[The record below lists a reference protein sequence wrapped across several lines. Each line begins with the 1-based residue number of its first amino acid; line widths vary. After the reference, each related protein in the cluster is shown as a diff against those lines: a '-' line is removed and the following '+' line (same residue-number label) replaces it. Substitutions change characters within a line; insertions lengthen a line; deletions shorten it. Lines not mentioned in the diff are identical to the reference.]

1 MCSLRQFFSQGR
13 QEDWNAQQLLRAWRS
28 FSACHGASNHGQS
41 TVSSLLEHLSD
52 YDDALDK
59 TMDSWIET
67 MTKLS
72 GMTKHEQQMLFV
84 HLLDPSGNSYNML
97 FVLGVPMGKPPVTS
111 Q

>member
-1 MCSLRQFFSQGR
+1 
-13 QEDWNAQQLLRAWRS
+13 
-28 FSACHGASNHGQS
+28 
-41 TVSSLLEHLSD
+41 
-52 YDDALDK
+52 
-59 TMDSWIET
+59 MDSWIET

-97 FVLGVPMGKPPVTS
+97 FVLGVLMGKPPVTS

>member
-1 MCSLRQFFSQGR
+1 
-13 QEDWNAQQLLRAWRS
+13 
-28 FSACHGASNHGQS
+28 
-41 TVSSLLEHLSD
+41 
-52 YDDALDK
+52 
-59 TMDSWIET
+59 MDSWIET